1 MMFQTHSGH
10 EAAGNSMAGASA
22 EGLVPRSAGLSMLA
36 AVHFDAL
43 LRTLAGRPHDP
54 LALDLKLPF
63 CAVHCPFCERE
74 VHVAASRGVM
84 QDYVDGLM
92 CELALLAQPLGSRR
106 DVVQVRLGGG
116 SANELSDS
124 QLAAVV
130 HALQRHWR
138 LGADTEMSIQCD
150 PRRTGQVQLQ
160 LMRGLGFRQVAFGVV
175 DLDHEVQAAI
185 GRCQSEALIDDVCEL
200 ARDSGFEQVCLDLL
214 VGLPHQTPQRWSGTL
229 DRVIRLAP
237 DRIALH
243 CYRHRPEFVPGQRE
257 LDAADL
263 PEQGECAEMKRVS
276 EEALVGA
283 GYVDVGD
290 GLYVLDGDPL
300 LVRGSDA
307 PRWHNLIG
315 FTAHRPVAVLGVGA
329 GATSE
334 IDGRVF
340 EHEHD
345 LAAWRDALRRGCM
358 PVSQMVAGGPSD
370 ILS

>member
-22 EGLVPRSAGLSMLA
+22 GDVVPGSAGLSMLA

-43 LRTLAGRPHDP
+43 LRTLAARPHDP

-63 CAVHCPFCERE
+63 CAVHCPFCERD
-74 VHVAASRGVM
+74 VHVAASRAVV
-84 QDYVDGLM
+84 QDYVDGLVA
-92 CELALLAQPLGSRR
+92 ELGLLAQPLGARR

-130 HALQRHWR
+130 NALQRHWR
-138 LGADTEMSIQCD
+138 VGADTEMSIQCD

-160 LMRGLGFRQVAFGVV
+160 LMRGLGFRQIAFGVV
-175 DLDHEVQAAI
+175 DLDHDVQAAI

-214 VGLPHQTPQRWSGTL
+214 IGLPHQTPQRWSDTL
-229 DRVIRLAP
+229 GRVIGLAP
-237 DRIALH
+237 DRITLH
-243 CYRHRPEFVPGQRE
+243 CYRHRPESVPVQRE
-257 LDAADL
+257 LDAAVL
-263 PEQGECAEMKRVS
+263 PERGECAEMTRFS
-276 EEALVGA
+276 DEELIGA
-283 GYVDVGD
+283 GYVALGD

-300 LVRGSDA
+300 LARGCVD

-340 EHEHD
+340 AHEHD

-358 PVSQMVAGGPSD
+358 PVSQWVSGGPSD